1 MVRLEY
7 TGGTEKIIDT
17 EIRSMARCIYTGR
30 TFFYLGGLFFLL
42 NSCGNNSEEKQQKD
56 TTDSGTI
63 YISADETFKPV
74 IDSEIQVFEA
84 LHREAKIIPVY
95 KPEAECIRDFE
106 VDSVR
111 MVIITRR
118 FTEQEENFMV
128 DSFKLA
134 PKSLVIAKDAVAV
147 IVNPSSADTLLTM
160 GDVRQILTGR
170 FRENLIP
177 IFDGTHATSTVRF
190 IIDSVLHG
198 DTLTSKTMAAKSS
211 EGVIDYVSK
220 NPNTVGFIG
229 VSWIGNHDDTT
240 QMSFLRKVK
249 MAWLES
255 TDKPE
260 SYVLPWQANIYYGRY
275 PMIRDLVYILKEKNT
290 GLGKGFANFLSG
302 EQGQLIFRRAY
313 LWPAQ
318 MNFNIRVTKLNE

>member
-1 MVRLEY
+1 M
-7 TGGTEKIIDT
+7 I
-17 EIRSMARCIYTGR
+17 RCIYKIR
-30 TFFYLGGLFFLL
+30 NTFFVVVFFLL
-42 NSCGNNSEEKQQKD
+42 NGCENRTAEEQKD
-56 TTDSGTI
+56 TINSGTI
-63 YISADETFKPV
+63 YISVDESFKPV

-84 LHREAKIIPVY
+84 LHPEAKIIPTY
-95 KPEAECIRDFE
+95 KPEAECIKDFG

-118 FTEQEENFMV
+118 FTEQEENFMS

-134 PKSLVIAKDAVAV
+134 PQSLELAKDAVAV
-147 IVNPSSADTLLTM
+147 IVNPSSQDTLFDM
-160 GDVRQILTGR
+160 GQIYQILTGK
-170 FRENLIP
+170 FSKNLIP
-177 IFDGTHATSTVRF
+177 IFDGTRATSTVRF

-198 DTLTSKTMAAKSS
+198 DTLTPKAMAAKSS

-220 NPNTVGFIG
+220 NPDAVGFIG
-229 VSWIGNHDDTT
+229 VSWIGNRDDTT
-240 QMSFLRKVK
+240 QLSFLKKVR

-255 TDKPE
+255 TDKPG
-260 SYVLPWQANIYYGRY
+260 SYILPWQANIYYRRY
-275 PMIRDLVYILKEKNT
+275 PMIRDLVYILKERNT

>member
-1 MVRLEY
+1 MTQWMY
-7 TGGTEKIIDT
+7 GCKN
-17 EIRSMARCIYTGR
+17 
-30 TFFYLGGLFFLL
+30 FFYLVGLVFLL
-42 NSCGNNSEEKQQKD
+42 NSCKSNTAEEEPTD
-56 TTDSGTI
+56 TIDSGTI
-63 YISADETFKPV
+63 YISADESFKPV
-74 IDSEIQVFEA
+74 IDSEIRVFEA
-84 LHREAKIIPVY
+84 LHPKAKIIPIY
-95 KPEAECIRDFE
+95 KPEAECIRDFS
-106 VDSVR
+106 VDSIR

-134 PKSLVIAKDAVAV
+134 PKSLDIAKDAVAV
-147 IVNPSSADTLLTM
+147 IVNPSSSDTLFTM
-160 GDVRQILTGR
+160 DEVRQILMDR
-170 FRENLIP
+170 FKENLIP

-198 DTLTSKTMAAKSS
+198 AQLTSKTMAAKSS

-229 VSWIGNHDDTT
+229 VSWIGNHEDTA
-240 QMSFLRKVK
+240 QLSFLKKIRIV
-249 MAWLES
+249 WLES
-255 TDKPE
+255 TDKPGN
-260 SYVLPWQANIYYGRY
+260 YILPWQANIYYGRY
-275 PMIRDLVYILKEKNT
+275 PMIRDLFYILKEKNT

-313 LWPAQ
+313 LWPTQ

>member
-1 MVRLEY
+1 MTL
-7 TGGTEKIIDT
+7 
-17 EIRSMARCIYTGR
+17 SIYTR
-30 TFFYLGGLFFLL
+30 RIFFYLAGLILLL
-42 NSCGNNSEEKQQKD
+42 NSCGNNPEEQQKD
-56 TTDSGTI
+56 TIDTGTI
-63 YISADETFKPV
+63 YISVDESFKPV
-74 IDSEIQVFEA
+74 IDSQIRVFEA
-84 LHREAKIIPVY
+84 LHREARIIPIY
-95 KPEAECIRDFE
+95 KPEAECVRDFA
-106 VDSVR
+106 VDSIR

-118 FTEQEENFMV
+118 FTEQEENFIV

-147 IVNPSSADTLLTM
+147 ILNPSSPDTLFTM
-160 GDVRQILTGR
+160 DEVRQILTGR
-170 FRENLIP
+170 FKENLIP

-190 IIDSVLHG
+190 IIDSVLRG
-198 DTLTSKTMAAKSS
+198 ETLTSKTMAAKSS

-220 NPNTVGFIG
+220 NPNSVGFIG
-229 VSWIGNHDDTT
+229 VSWIGNRDDTA
-240 QMSFLRKVK
+240 QLSFLKKIR
-249 MAWLES
+249 MAWIES

-260 SYVLPWQANIYYGRY
+260 NYVLPWQANIYYGRY

>member
-1 MVRLEY
+1 MLRWIHNCKNL
-7 TGGTEKIIDT
+7 
-17 EIRSMARCIYTGR
+17 
-30 TFFYLGGLFFLL
+30 FYLVGWFFLV
-42 NSCGNNSEEKQQKD
+42 NSCKNNSDEEEQND
-56 TTDSGTI
+56 TIDSGTI
-63 YISADETFKPV
+63 YISVDESFRPV
-74 IDSEIQVFEA
+74 IDSEIRVFEA
-84 LHREAKIIPVY
+84 QHPQARIIPIY
-95 KPEAECIRDFE
+95 KPEAECIRDFA
-106 VDSVR
+106 VDSIR
-111 MVIITRR
+111 LIIITRR
-118 FTEQEENFMV
+118 FTQQEENFMV
-128 DSFKLA
+128 DSFRLA
-134 PKSLVIAKDAVAV
+134 PKGLEIARDAVAV
-147 IVNPSSADTLLTM
+147 IVNPSSADTLFTM
-160 GDVRQILTGR
+160 DEVRQILTAR
-170 FRENLIP
+170 FKENLIP

-198 DTLTSKTMAAKSS
+198 GELSTKTMAAKSS

-240 QMSFLRKVK
+240 QLSFLKKVK

-255 TDKPE
+255 TDKPG
-260 SYVLPWQANIYYGRY
+260 SYVLPWQANIYYRRY

-318 MNFNIRVTKLNE
+318 MNFTIRVTKLNE